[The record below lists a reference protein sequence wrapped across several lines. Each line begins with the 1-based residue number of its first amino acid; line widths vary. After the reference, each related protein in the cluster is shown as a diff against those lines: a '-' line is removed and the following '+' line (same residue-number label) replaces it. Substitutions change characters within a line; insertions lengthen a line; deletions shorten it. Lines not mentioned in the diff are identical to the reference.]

1 MSRIISENE
10 NPITLTL
17 GQVREKIREIVDK
30 VIRPNADRIDRSK
43 EFPSENIAV
52 LAKEGFNSILL
63 PEKLEG
69 LGLNYSAFA
78 IVVQEIAKACPSTAL
93 IYTMHVEA
101 ARTIYSHGNE
111 DQWERWL
118 KPIRSGKFGTT
129 STSEGATGGHYWYN
143 ISEAVRTDDGYIINA
158 QKSFTTSSG
167 FADFYVFQTKTPNAK
182 SPDDITY
189 FIVDGHQEGI
199 EAGEW
204 AALGV
209 RGNHSSSLTLRNV
222 FVDKKD
228 RLGEEG
234 EGKEIVQNGIAYL
247 IGLGATWT
255 GTAIGILDETLAYAK
270 RKVHQDVN
278 KALSDYQVIRSQLAK
293 AKILK
298 DSLQAWQKDL
308 ASQLDEWLESGEK
321 YAPEELKNSLL
332 EFKVLASDAANEIAQ
347 IGLDISGGFGYRE
360 GILERL
366 YRDARAGIAMG
377 PSNHIAR
384 EMIGKNLLD

>member
-118 KPIRSGKFGTT
+118 KPIRSGK
-129 STSEGATGGHYWYN
+129 
-143 ISEAVRTDDGYIINA
+143 
-158 QKSFTTSSG
+158 
-167 FADFYVFQTKTPNAK
+167 
-182 SPDDITY
+182 
-189 FIVDGHQEGI
+189 
-199 EAGEW
+199 
-204 AALGV
+204 
-209 RGNHSSSLTLRNV
+209 
-222 FVDKKD
+222 
-228 RLGEEG
+228 
-234 EGKEIVQNGIAYL
+234 
-247 IGLGATWT
+247 
-255 GTAIGILDETLAYAK
+255 
-270 RKVHQDVN
+270 
-278 KALSDYQVIRSQLAK
+278 
-293 AKILK
+293 
-298 DSLQAWQKDL
+298 
-308 ASQLDEWLESGEK
+308 
-321 YAPEELKNSLL
+321 
-332 EFKVLASDAANEIAQ
+332 
-347 IGLDISGGFGYRE
+347 
-360 GILERL
+360 
-366 YRDARAGIAMG
+366 
-377 PSNHIAR
+377 
-384 EMIGKNLLD
+384 